1 MEKRDEEL
9 IQSLLSFD
17 PELKQ
22 YYEEHLALEQ
32 RLSEFNRRLYLTPE
46 QELEKKQIQKL
57 KLSGKDKIMQILE
70 KHRGAAERP
79 PGAGRDAS
87 VG

>member
-1 MEKRDEEL
+1 MEKKDEEL

-17 PELKQ
+17 AELKQ

-46 QELEKKQIQKL
+46 QELEKKQLQKR
-57 KLSGKDKIMQILE
+57 KLSGKDQIMKILD
-70 KHRGAAERP
+70 KHRGA
-79 PGAGRDAS
+79 GSSAS
-87 VG
+87 AR

>member
-1 MEKRDEEL
+1 MEKKDEEL
-9 IQSLLSFD
+9 IHTLLSFD

-32 RLSEFNRRLYLTPE
+32 RLSEFNHRPYLTPE

-70 KHRGAAERP
+70 KHRNTGRSAS
-79 PGAGRDAS
+79 AG
-87 VG
+87 

>member
-1 MEKRDEEL
+1 MEKKDEEL

-17 PELKQ
+17 SELKQ

-46 QELEKKQIQKL
+46 QELEKKQLQKR
-57 KLSGKDKIMQILE
+57 KLSGKDQIMKILE
-70 KHRGAAERP
+70 RHRGTEP
-79 PGAGRDAS
+79 SAS
-87 VG
+87 AR